1 MRSRYLYF
9 LFCMILLSCQKD
21 DNLGIGED
29 FLQDDSYA
37 VLIDTVSLRTSTI
50 LMDSIKTSGGGVL
63 MVGKMYDEEFGQ
75 INVRSYFQ
83 IGPPEYIELGDLHET
98 ATYDSIV
105 LELIQNGYYY
115 GDTLSN
121 QTIEVYA
128 LNEEITAHD
137 DGNLYNSTAFAI
149 QSECMGRRSYRP
161 SPTSEKTVSVRL
173 SDEFGQEI
181 FQLIQEKDDILTDQ
195 EDFLDRFKGLMLTAG
210 DNAGSCV
217 VGFIAGEGDV
227 TVNEFEEII
236 EEPRLLMRLFY
247 HDNTTESEEESIEFG
262 LVNKELQYNQIMI
275 DRSGTIV
282 DTILA
287 GDQRLNSRQTDDLT
301 YIQGGMGI
309 MSCVE
314 FPHFDNLLL
323 LGNNAML
330 VYAKLQIKPL
340 KGSYDNPYRLPGNLI
355 VWICNKKNEFI
366 EPLYDYTGDTVRS
379 TLHVD
384 QEFDENTFYE
394 IPITP
399 FLQYELN
406 NDLYTDYSLILTL
419 PPNQMFYSLERLA
432 IGGDDHPGQTMKLEM
447 YYLFY

>member
-1 MRSRYLYF
+1 
-9 LFCMILLSCQKD
+9 MISLSCQRD
-21 DNLGIGED
+21 DNLKVGED
-29 FLQDDSYA
+29 FLEDNSYA
-37 VLIDTVSLRTSTI
+37 VLIDTVSLQTSTI
-50 LMDSIKTSGGGVL
+50 LMDSIITSGGGVL
-63 MVGKMYDEEFGQ
+63 MVGKMYDGEFGQ
-75 INVRSYFQ
+75 INVRSCFQ
-83 IGPPEYIELGDLHET
+83 IGPPEFADHNLHES
-98 ATYDSIV
+98 ATYDSMV
-105 LELIQNGYYY
+105 LELIHNGYYY

-149 QSECMGRRSYRP
+149 QSECMGRCSYRP
-161 SPTSEKTVSVRL
+161 SPTSGKTVSVRL
-173 SDEFGQEI
+173 SEEFGQEI
-181 FQLIQEKDDILTDQ
+181 FQLIQEGDDILTDQ
-195 EDFLDRFKGLMLTAG
+195 EAFLDHFKGLMLTAG
-210 DNAGSCV
+210 DDAGSCV
-217 VGFIAGEGDV
+217 VGFIAGEGDI

-247 HDNTTESEEESIEFG
+247 HDNTTESEKEHIELG
-262 LVNKELQYNQIMI
+262 LINKELQYNQIMI
-275 DRSGTIV
+275 DRSGTTV

-287 GDQRLNSRQTDDLT
+287 GDQRLNSQQTNNLT
-301 YIQGGMGI
+301 FIQGGLGI
-309 MSCVE
+309 MSCIE

-323 LGNNAML
+323 LGNNGML
-330 VYAKLQIKPL
+330 VHARLQVKPL
-340 KGSYDNPYRLPGNLI
+340 KGSYDDPYRLPESLN

-379 TLHVD
+379 TLYLD

-406 NDLYTDYSLILTL
+406 SDLYTDYSLILTL
-419 PPNQMFYSLERLA
+419 PPNQMSYSLERMV
-432 IGGDDHPGQTMKLEM
+432 IGGDDHPDQAMKLEM